1 MATKLVLLGTAGGPA
16 PKRSR
21 AAPANAVLIDGAVY
35 IVDCGNGVARQAAL
49 AALDLRSLRA
59 IFVTHHHSDHNV
71 DAGTLLQLA
80 WTAGLERPVQV
91 FGPPPL
97 ARMMDDF
104 QRFAEADVRTRLADE
119 GRPDFKSLLGVAEI
133 GFAGPVFRDERV
145 SVRAAVVEHPPM
157 APSLAFRFD
166 SADRSIVFS
175 GDTVPCEALIELAKD
190 ADVLVHEV
198 MHAGALAEILARLRN
213 AERLREHLLAS
224 HTRLEDVGN
233 VARRAGVRT
242 LVLNHFVPSE
252 GVSDRVWHDGAAA
265 GFAGEIV
272 VGSDLMEL

>member
-21 AAPANAVLIDGAVY
+21 AAPANAVVIDGAVY

-49 AALDLRSLRA
+49 AALDLRALRA

-80 WTAGLERPVQV
+80 WTAGLDRSVQI

-97 ARMMDDF
+97 ARMMEDF
-104 QRFAEADVRTRLADE
+104 QRFADVDVRTRVADE
-119 GRPDFKSLLGVAEI
+119 GRPDFKSLLSVAEI
-133 GFAGPVFRDERV
+133 GFAGSVFRDERV

-166 SADRSIVFS
+166 SVDRSIVFS
-175 GDTVPCEALIELAKD
+175 GDTAPCEALIELAKD

-198 MHAGALAEILARLRN
+198 MHAGALAEILTRLRN
-213 AERLREHLLAS
+213 AEGLREHLLAS

-233 VARRAGVRT
+233 VARRAGVRM

-252 GVSDRVWHDGAAA
+252 GVSDHVWRDGAAA